1 MGEPQDL
8 ADHVVVV
15 GRGRVLADA
24 RVDGL
29 LAGVSGD
36 EVLVRTSAA
45 AEAARVLQQAG
56 STSTRLDGD
65 AITVSGLAAQ
75 RVVEILNQTQVAL
88 LEATVQRATLADVY
102 LQLISDGAEYQAA
115 LSEVR
120 R

>member
-24 RVDGL
+24 RADGL

-36 EVLVRTSAA
+36 EVLVRAPA
-45 AEAARVLQQAG
+45 PAEAARVLQQAG
-56 STSTRLDGD
+56 STSTGRDGD
-65 AITVSGLAAQ
+65 AMTVSGLGAR

-88 LEATVQRATLADVY
+88 FEAAVRRATLEEVY
-102 LQLISDGAEYQAA
+102 LQLIINEAEYRAA